1 MCAADHSYA
10 GAEAAVGVVGG
21 NAPREDG
28 MAEGTDAPDDAVA
41 LDDTKLDA
49 DASARSRTRHGRR
62 RRRIHEPR
70 ASGRRDT
77 A

>member
-1 MCAADHSYA
+1 MLAQL

-41 LDDTKLDA
+41 LDDAGDAGERLCAEEWMNIFSSLTLDC
-49 DASARSRTRHGRR
+49 
-62 RRRIHEPR
+62 
-70 ASGRRDT
+70 
-77 A
+77 